1 VSCGIRGRSVA
12 VQADESQIRVFGP
25 KTAAKRS
32 QVYLRLA
39 KRCLGERIPCTATA
53 ITEDATRVYYHMR
66 ESGTRPT
73 TDHSA
78 MIAWVESRSLGGKSN
93 AGRFGDAG
101 NTASL
106 WYERIRSTNID
117 CSTHLISRL
126 TGGWGCNAMIIREVD
141 GEIDHLKEL
150 TPVAKRNTGQ
160 HRLSRVPGP
169 IIPLI
174 EVTDDL
180 QEGYEVAVERFG
192 STLRSG
198 LEARVQI

>member
-1 VSCGIRGRSVA
+1 MPETP
-12 VQADESQIRVFGP
+12 QAFGTKGYDLP
-25 KTAAKRS
+25 ISTAP
-32 QVYLRLA
+32 L
-39 KRCLGERIPCTATA
+39 I
-53 ITEDATRVYYHMR
+53 
-66 ESGTRPT
+66 
-73 TDHSA
+73 
-78 MIAWVESRSLGGKSN
+78 
-93 AGRFGDAG
+93 
-101 NTASL
+101 
-106 WYERIRSTNID
+106 
-117 CSTHLISRL
+117 LISRL